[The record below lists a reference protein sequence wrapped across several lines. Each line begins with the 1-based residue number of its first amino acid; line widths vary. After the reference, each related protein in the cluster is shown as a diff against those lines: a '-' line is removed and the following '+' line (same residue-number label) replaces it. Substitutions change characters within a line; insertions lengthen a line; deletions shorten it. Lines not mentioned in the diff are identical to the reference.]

1 MKGTAKITSKDGRV
15 ETYEVG
21 QYLKQAGEDRFTDL

>member
-1 MKGTAKITSKDGRV
+1 MKAKITSKEGKS

-21 QYLKQAGEDRFTDL
+21 EYLKQAGEDRFTDL